1 MGLPDYLGFF
11 LSLDI
16 GTLLCY
22 ISKNQM
28 HPNILTQTSLEK
40 PLLQM
45 THIEKSFSG
54 IRVLNNV
61 SFDLKKGEVH
71 VLAGENGAGKTTLIK
86 IISGV
91 HSNFKGNIFLNGR
104 LVHFLSPSHAARYGI
119 SAIYQE
125 MSLVNSMSVRDNIF
139 LGREITNSWGQLDI
153 NKENEISHEIL
164 DRLGIDIDL
173 SRPVGFYPLSI
184 KQLIEIAKALVFKS
198 NIIIMDEPTSALN
211 AVETIHLFKIIKDLK
226 DKGRGIIFISHRLEE
241 IYRIADRISVLR
253 DGKYIGTAQVD
264 ELPSHNLVKW
274 MVGRELKEQ
283 FPERKSYKKNKIL
296 LSVKN
301 ISLNSPNKEHNFKE
315 ANISFKVHAG
325 EILGMAG
332 LQGSGKSMLLNT
344 LFGTYGKVNK
354 GKIILEGQNYSVKSP
369 KKSIQKGLVLLTN
382 DRKKTGII
390 SDMSVKENMTLACLE
405 KFIKSGWIQKKK
417 EQRIVRENFD
427 SFNIKAVSIDQL
439 ISNLSGGNQQK
450 VVLAKWFMTQP
461 KVLLLDEPT
470 IGVDVG
476 AKHEIYKFMNNWSRQ
491 GIGQI
496 LITSELPELLALSDR
511 IIVLHRGSI
520 TAEFKRKE
528 ATQEKILQAAM
539 GE

>member
-1 MGLPDYLGFF
+1 
-11 LSLDI
+11 
-16 GTLLCY
+16 
-22 ISKNQM
+22 M
-28 HPNILTQTSLEK
+28 HSNILTQISLEK

-54 IRVLNNV
+54 IRVLDNV

-91 HSNFKGNIFLNGR
+91 HTNFKGDIFLNGR
-104 LVHFLSPSHAARYGI
+104 SVHFLSPSHAARYGI

-139 LGREITNSWGQLDI
+139 LGREITNSWGQLDF

-173 SRPVGFYPLSI
+173 ARPVGFYPLSI

-211 AVETIHLFKIIKDLK
+211 SVETTHLFKIIKDLK
-226 DKGRGIIFISHRLEE
+226 EKGCGIIFISHRLEE

-253 DGKYIGTAQVD
+253 DGKYIGTDQVD
-264 ELPSHNLVKW
+264 KLPSHNLVKW

-283 FPERKSYKKNKIL
+283 FPERKSHKKNKTL

-301 ISLNSPNKEHNFKE
+301 ISLNSPNKEHKFKE
-315 ANISFKVHAG
+315 ANISFKIHSG
-325 EILGMAG
+325 EILGIAG
-332 LQGSGKSMLLNT
+332 LQGSGKSLLLNT

-369 KKSIQKGLVLLTN
+369 KKSIHMGLVLLTN

-405 KFIKSGWIQKKK
+405 KFIKLGWIQKKK
-417 EQRIVRENFD
+417 EQRIVRKNFD
-427 SFNIKAVSIDQL
+427 FLNIKAVSIDQL